1 MEMLDAQ
8 RAVTRFDGVDV
19 LRGFSILSVVLL
31 HTWIRMHFPGS
42 PVNQVMRGWLA
53 HLLLRNGD
61 NGVTVFF
68 AVSGFLITLT
78 SLRRFGSL
86 AQMQPMRFYRI
97 RFARIAPLL
106 LLLLAVLSVL
116 HLVHAEGFRIPAKI
130 TTLPRALFSAL
141 TFHLNWLE
149 AVHGYLPANWDVL
162 WSLSVEEMFYLFF
175 PLICVVVLRERRGM
189 MLFVALL
196 LVFVAMG
203 PFART
208 VWTTNPIWQEKTY
221 LGGMD
226 GIALGCLCALVTD
239 RLLRRGDGW
248 RARWSKRLI
257 VLEFLGAA
265 MILLIAVWPPWH
277 WMRCVGRSGVDGTV
291 LAVGACLV
299 MVGSVVR
306 GRTGRRWTAPVRWFG
321 RHSYEVYLTHEFVVV
336 WGTMLYIKLRRGPL
350 PLWFFVILLLTAP
363 LGWLVAKYFSEPMN
377 RRLKKRTPL
386 LPHDFFFCGH
396 KAGAGAGGKQ
406 ITLFEARR
414 SRRPGHGRTE
424 VCAAPFYRESFCA
437 VLFRGAAR
445 GRR

>member
-1 MEMLDAQ
+1 MEMGEGQ
-8 RAVTRFDGVDV
+8 PAVTSRFDGVDV

-42 PVNQVMRGWLA
+42 PVYHEMRGQLA

-86 AQMQPMRFYRI
+86 AQMRPMKFYRI
-97 RFARIAPLL
+97 RVARIAPLL
-106 LLLLAVLSVL
+106 LLLLAVLSAL
-116 HLVHAEGFRIPAKI
+116 HLGNVEGFRIPAKT
-130 TTLPRALFSAL
+130 TTLPHALFAAL

-175 PLICVVVLRERRGM
+175 PLICVVLLRLRRGM
-189 MLFVALL
+189 PLFVVLL
-196 LVFVAMG
+196 LVFAAMG

-226 GIALGCLCALVTD
+226 GIALGCLCALVTE
-239 RLLRRGDGW
+239 RLLRLGEGLRKAW
-248 RARWSKRLI
+248 RKRL
-257 VLEFLGAA
+257 VAMEVVGAA
-265 MILLIAVWPPWH
+265 MILLIAMWPPWH
-277 WMRCVGRSGVDGTV
+277 WMRYVGRSGVDGTV

-299 MVGSVVR
+299 MIGSVVR
-306 GRTGRRWTAPVRWFG
+306 GRAGSWWTAPIRWFG

-336 WGTMLYIKLRRGPL
+336 WGTTLYVKLRRGPL
-350 PLWFFVILLLTAP
+350 QLWFLGILLITAP
-363 LGWLVAKYFSEPMN
+363 LGALVARFFSEPMK
-377 RRLKKRTPL
+377 RRL
-386 LPHDFFFCGH
+386 
-396 KAGAGAGGKQ
+396 
-406 ITLFEARR
+406 
-414 SRRPGHGRTE
+414 
-424 VCAAPFYRESFCA
+424 
-437 VLFRGAAR
+437 RGAAPPR
-445 GRR
+445 SSPEETTVLT

>member
-1 MEMLDAQ
+1 MGMREGQ
-8 RAVTRFDGVDV
+8 PAVTSRFDGVDV

-42 PVNQVMRGWLA
+42 PIYHEMRGRLA

-86 AQMQPMRFYRI
+86 AQMRPMAFYRI

-116 HLVHAEGFRIPAKI
+116 HLGNVEGFRIPAKT
-130 TTLPRALFSAL
+130 TTLPHALFAAL

-175 PLICVVVLRERRGM
+175 PLICVVLLRLRRGM
-189 MLFVALL
+189 PLFVVLL
-196 LVFVAMG
+196 LVFAAMG

-208 VWTTNPIWQEKTY
+208 VWTKNPIWQEKTY

-226 GIALGCLCALVTD
+226 GIALGCLCALVTE
-239 RLLRRGDGW
+239 RLLRLGEGLRKAW
-248 RARWSKRLI
+248 RKRL
-257 VLEFLGAA
+257 VAMEVVGAA

-277 WMRCVGRSGVDGTV
+277 WMRYVGRSGVDGTV
-291 LAVGACLV
+291 LALGACLV

-306 GRTGRRWTAPVRWFG
+306 GGAGSWWTASIRWFG
-321 RHSYEVYLTHEFVVV
+321 RHSYEVYLTHEFIVV
-336 WGTMLYIKLRRGPL
+336 WGTMLYVKLRRGPL
-350 PLWFFVILLLTAP
+350 PLWFLGILLVTAP
-363 LGWLVAKYFSEPMN
+363 LGAMVAKFFSEPMN
-377 RRLKKRTPL
+377 RRL
-386 LPHDFFFCGH
+386 
-396 KAGAGAGGKQ
+396 
-406 ITLFEARR
+406 
-414 SRRPGHGRTE
+414 
-424 VCAAPFYRESFCA
+424 
-437 VLFRGAAR
+437 RGAAPPR
-445 GRR
+445 SGPEETMF

>member
-1 MEMLDAQ
+1 
-8 RAVTRFDGVDV
+8 VTPRFDGVDV

-42 PVNQVMRGWLA
+42 PVNQVMRGPLA

-86 AQMQPMRFYRI
+86 REMQPMRFYRI

-106 LLLLAVLSVL
+106 LVLLAVLSLL
-116 HLVHAEGFRIPAKI
+116 HLSHVPGFRIPEKV
-130 TTLPRALFSAL
+130 TTLPKALFAAL

-149 AVHGYLPANWDVL
+149 AVHGYLPGNWDVL

-175 PLICVVVLRERRGM
+175 ALLCVVLLRVRRGM
-189 MLFVALL
+189 FLFAALL
-196 LVFVAMG
+196 LAFAAMG

-239 RLLRRGDGW
+239 RLGRRGAVW
-248 RARWSKRLI
+248 KKNWSRRLI
-257 VLEFLGAA
+257 AVDFLGAA

-277 WMRCVGRSGVDGTV
+277 WMGYVGRSGVDGTV

-299 MVGSVVR
+299 MLGSVLR
-306 GRTGRRWTAPVRWFG
+306 GRNGSWLTAPVRWFG

-336 WGTMLYIKLRRGPL
+336 WGTMLYIRVRRGPL
-350 PLWFFVILLLTAP
+350 SLWFLGILLVTAP
-363 LGWLVAKYFSEPMN
+363 LGWVVAKFFSEPMN
-377 RRLKKRTPL
+377 RRL
-386 LPHDFFFCGH
+386 
-396 KAGAGAGGKQ
+396 
-406 ITLFEARR
+406 
-414 SRRPGHGRTE
+414 
-424 VCAAPFYRESFCA
+424 
-437 VLFRGAAR
+437 RGAHVLASRAR
-445 GRR
+445 ERTVSA

>member
-8 RAVTRFDGVDV
+8 RAVTPRFDGVDV

-31 HTWIRMHFPGS
+31 HTWMRMHFPGS

-78 SLRRFGSL
+78 SQRRFGSL
-86 AQMQPMRFYRI
+86 AQIRPMRFYRI

-116 HLVHAEGFRIPAKI
+116 HLVHAEGFRIPERI
-130 TTLPRALFSAL
+130 TTLPRAVFSAL

-175 PLICVVVLRERRGM
+175 PLICVVVLRGRRGM
-189 MLFVALL
+189 MVFVALL
-196 LVFVAMG
+196 LVFAAMG

-239 RLLRRGDGW
+239 RLLRRGDVWG
-248 RARWSKRLI
+248 AQWSKRLI
-257 VLEFLGAA
+257 VLEVVGAA

-277 WMRCVGRSGVDGTV
+277 WMRYVGRSGVDGTV

-306 GRTGRRWTAPVRWFG
+306 GRTGGRWTAPVRWFG

-350 PLWFFVILLLTAP
+350 PLWFFGILLLTAP

-377 RRLKKRTPL
+377 RRLRGVAPPSAQVENT
-386 LPHDFFFCGH
+386 
-396 KAGAGAGGKQ
+396 A
-406 ITLFEARR
+406 
-414 SRRPGHGRTE
+414 
-424 VCAAPFYRESFCA
+424 VAA
-437 VLFRGAAR
+437 
-445 GRR
+445 

>member
-1 MEMLDAQ
+1 MGMQERRTA
-8 RAVTRFDGVDV
+8 TPRFDGVDV

-42 PVNQVMRGWLA
+42 PVYHEMRGQLA

-86 AQMQPMRFYRI
+86 RQMQPVRFYRI

-106 LLLLAVLSVL
+106 VLLLAVLSLL
-116 HLVHAEGFRIPAKI
+116 HLGHVSGFRIPAKT
-130 TTLPRALFSAL
+130 TTLPRALFAAL

-149 AVHGYLPANWDVL
+149 AVRGYLPANWDVL

-175 PLICVVVLRERRGM
+175 PLICVVLLRLRRGTA
-189 MLFVALL
+189 LFITLL
-196 LVFVAMG
+196 LVFAAMG

-208 VWTTNPIWQEKTY
+208 VWTVNPIWQEKTY

-239 RLLRRGDGW
+239 HLLRHGDAW
-248 RARWSKRLI
+248 KMCWSKRLI
-257 VLEFLGAA
+257 AVEIVGAA

-277 WMRCVGRSGVDGTV
+277 WMRYLGRSGVDGTV
-291 LAVGACLV
+291 LALGACLV

-306 GRTGRRWTAPVRWFG
+306 GRQAGRWTAPIRWFG

-336 WGTMLYIKLRRGPL
+336 WGTMLYVKHQRGPL
-350 PLWFFVILLLTAP
+350 SLWFLGILLLTAP
-363 LGWLVAKYFSEPMN
+363 LGWLVARYFSEPMN
-377 RRLKKRTPL
+377 RRL
-386 LPHDFFFCGH
+386 
-396 KAGAGAGGKQ
+396 
-406 ITLFEARR
+406 
-414 SRRPGHGRTE
+414 
-424 VCAAPFYRESFCA
+424 
-437 VLFRGAAR
+437 RGAKALTSNEPKTSELHA
-445 GRR
+445 

>member
-8 RAVTRFDGVDV
+8 RAVTPRFDGVDV

-31 HTWIRMHFPGS
+31 HAWIRMHFAGS

-86 AQMQPMRFYRI
+86 AQMRPMRFYRI

-116 HLVHAEGFRIPAKI
+116 HLVHAEGFRISAKT
-130 TTLPRALFSAL
+130 TTLTRALFSAL

-189 MLFVALL
+189 MLFVTFL
-196 LVFVAMG
+196 LVFAAMG

-226 GIALGCLCALVTD
+226 GIALGCLCALVTG
-239 RLLRRGDGW
+239 RLLRRGEAW

-257 VLEFLGAA
+257 GLEVVGAA

-277 WMRCVGRSGVDGTV
+277 WMRYVGRSGVDGTV

-306 GRTGRRWTAPVRWFG
+306 GRTGGRWTAPVRWFG

-350 PLWFFVILLLTAP
+350 PLWFFGILLLTAP

-377 RRLKKRTPL
+377 RRLRGVAPPPAQKEST
-386 LPHDFFFCGH
+386 
-396 KAGAGAGGKQ
+396 A
-406 ITLFEARR
+406 
-414 SRRPGHGRTE
+414 
-424 VCAAPFYRESFCA
+424 VAA
-437 VLFRGAAR
+437 
-445 GRR
+445 

>member
-1 MEMLDAQ
+1 MGMREGQ
-8 RAVTRFDGVDV
+8 QAVTPRFDGVDV

-42 PVNQVMRGWLA
+42 PIYHEMRGQLA

-86 AQMQPMRFYRI
+86 AQIRPMAFYRI

-116 HLVHAEGFRIPAKI
+116 HLGNVEGFRIPAKT
-130 TTLPRALFSAL
+130 TTLPHALFAAL

-175 PLICVVVLRERRGM
+175 PLVCVVLFRLRRGM
-189 MLFVALL
+189 PLFVALL
-196 LVFVAMG
+196 LVFAAMG

-239 RLLRRGDGW
+239 VLLRRSEERRKAWSIRVGRDRSCWRCDDPVDCGVAAVALDAVCGAQRSGWNGARGWGLSGDGGLGG
-248 RARWSKRLI
+248 ARTRGELVDCADSLVW
-257 VLEFLGAA
+257 AA
-265 MILLIAVWPPWH
+265 QL
-277 WMRCVGRSGVDGTV
+277 
-291 LAVGACLV
+291 
-299 MVGSVVR
+299 
-306 GRTGRRWTAPVRWFG
+306 
-321 RHSYEVYLTHEFVVV
+321 
-336 WGTMLYIKLRRGPL
+336 
-350 PLWFFVILLLTAP
+350 
-363 LGWLVAKYFSEPMN
+363 
-377 RRLKKRTPL
+377 
-386 LPHDFFFCGH
+386 
-396 KAGAGAGGKQ
+396 
-406 ITLFEARR
+406 
-414 SRRPGHGRTE
+414 
-424 VCAAPFYRESFCA
+424 
-437 VLFRGAAR
+437 
-445 GRR
+445 

>member
-1 MEMLDAQ
+1 M
-8 RAVTRFDGVDV
+8 TPRFDGVDV

-42 PVNQVMRGWLA
+42 PVNQVMRGRLA
-53 HLLLRNGD
+53 YLFLRNGD

-86 AQMQPMRFYRI
+86 ASMLPATFYRI

-106 LLLLAVLSVL
+106 LLLLLVLSLL
-116 HLVHAEGFRIPAKI
+116 HLGHVEGFRIPAKT
-130 TTLPRALFSAL
+130 TTLPRALFAAL

-175 PLICVVVLRERRGM
+175 PLLCVGLLRLRLGIAWFITL
-189 MLFVALL
+189 LFVFA
-196 LVFVAMG
+196 AMG

-239 RLLRRGDGW
+239 RLLQRTEYLRIAWRG
-248 RARWSKRLI
+248 RLI
-257 VLEFLGAA
+257 AMEVVGAA
-265 MILLIAVWPPWH
+265 MMLLIAVWPPWH
-277 WMRCVGRSGVDGTV
+277 WMRYVGRSGVDGTV

-306 GRTGRRWTAPVRWFG
+306 GHTGGWWTAPIRWFG

-336 WGTMLYIKLRRGPL
+336 WGTMLYVKLRRGPL
-350 PLWFFVILLLTAP
+350 QLWFLGILLLTAP
-363 LGWLVAKYFSEPMN
+363 LGWIFARYFSEPMN
-377 RRLKKRTPL
+377 RRLRGVTP
-386 LPHDFFFCGH
+386 PVSSQV
-396 KAGAGAGGKQ
+396 K
-406 ITLFEARR
+406 I
-414 SRRPGHGRTE
+414 
-424 VCAAPFYRESFCA
+424 AA
-437 VLFRGAAR
+437 
-445 GRR
+445 